1 MNNYEFNVLKTNEQ
15 AAYTWKHGTY
25 LAARNE
31 KYFAINLY
39 HLDKFYVEVWY
50 NHEEVCVNKIR
61 SFRAILGLCRIK
73 PIKQK
78 SIIIISII

>member
-31 KYFAINLY
+31 KYFVINLY
-39 HLDKFYVEVWY
+39 HVDKFYVEVWF
-50 NHEEVCVNKIR
+50 NHEEICISKIR
-61 SFRAILGLCRIK
+61 SF
-73 PIKQK
+73 K
-78 SIIIISII
+78 SMKCLEPYLENISLNY